1 MAVVSQVVN
10 LLDHSYNL
18 VTLYPGDEVPEWALD
33 KVANPE
39 VLATEPPRVEPE
51 EDEGDAGDEDDPV
64 VVDYSKLKKAEL
76 EALCAERELD
86 AAGTK
91 ADLIERLI
99 AADAAATVVDVWAM
113 SEGELRA
120 LAAERGVDVGEAST
134 AAELAAVLEAS
145 EG

>member
-10 LLDHSYNL
+10 LFDPSYQL
-18 VTLYPGDEVPEWALD
+18 VTLYPGDEIPEWAID
-33 KVANPE
+33 KVTNPL
-39 VLATEPPRVEPE
+39 VIATAPPRVEPE

-64 VVDYSKLKKAEL
+64 VVEYSKLKKAEL

-99 AADAAATVVDVWAM
+99 AADAAEAVVDVWAM

>member
-10 LLDHSYNL
+10 LFDPSYQL
-18 VTLYPGDEVPEWALD
+18 VTLYPGDEIPEWAID
-33 KVANPE
+33 KVTNPL
-39 VLATEPPRVEPE
+39 VIATAPPRVEPE
-51 EDEGDAGDEDDPV
+51 EDEGDEDDPV
-64 VVDYSKLKKAEL
+64 VVEYSKLKKAEL

>member
-10 LLDHSYNL
+10 LFDPSYQL
-18 VTLYPGDEVPEWALD
+18 VTLYPGDEIPEWAID
-33 KVANPE
+33 KVTNPL
-39 VLATEPPRVEPE
+39 VIATAPPRVEPE
-51 EDEGDAGDEDDPV
+51 GDEGDEGDPV
-64 VVDYSKLKKAEL
+64 VVEYSKLKKAEL

-99 AADAAATVVDVWAM
+99 AADVAATVVDVWAM